1 MSDQCRG
8 SLAPVSLTP
17 DERRLAGMIRVRLKR
32 GRERSLVRRHP
43 WVFSGAIERVEGT
56 PAAGATADI
65 EAADGRWLGRGA
77 WSPQSQIALR
87 LWTFVP
93 EEPVDAAFFR
103 HRLERALALRAGDP
117 GWHDGNAGRLVN
129 AESDGLPGVVV
140 DRYGDW
146 LVCQFASAGA
156 EFWRDT
162 LIAELAAQV
171 PCRGIYERS
180 DLEVRGKEGL
190 AARSG
195 VVRGEEPPE
204 LIEIHQHGCRYL
216 VDVRH
221 GHKTGFYLDQRDNRP
236 LLAAYCADREVLNG
250 FAYTGAL
257 TVTALRGGAR
267 AVTNLDSS
275 AAALALGQRQL
286 ALNRLD
292 PHRVTDL
299 AANAFGELRR
309 LRGAGHQFD
318 MVVLDPPKFAD
329 SRAQLERA
337 SRGYKDINL
346 LGCQLLRPGGVLAT
360 FSCSGLL
367 EPALFQKIVADAALD
382 AGRDAQLL
390 GRLGQAADHPTL
402 LSFPEGSYLKGLL
415 CRVW

>member
-1 MSDQCRG
+1 MF
-8 SLAPVSLTP
+8 
-17 DERRLAGMIRVRLKR
+17 RVRLKP
-32 GRERSLVRRHP
+32 GRERSLLRRHP
-43 WVFSGAIERVEGT
+43 WVFSGAVGRVEGK
-56 PAAGATADI
+56 PAAGETVEV
-65 EAADGRWLGRGA
+65 EAADGHWLGRGA
-77 WSPQSQIALR
+77 WSPQSQISAR
-87 LWTFVP
+87 LWTFSAD
-93 EEPVDAAFFR
+93 ETVDRQFFR
-103 HRLERALALRAGDP
+103 QRLERALALRQRDP
-117 GWHDGNAGRLVN
+117 AAREGNAGRLVN

-146 LVCQFASAGA
+146 LVCQLASAGA

-162 LIAELAAQV
+162 LVAELAALV

-180 DLEVRGKEGL
+180 DLDVRGKEAL
-190 AARSG
+190 APRSG
-195 VVRGEEPPE
+195 VLQGEEPPE
-204 LIEIHQHGCRYL
+204 LVEIHQHGCRYL
-216 VDVRH
+216 VDLRQ
-221 GHKTGFYLDQRDNRP
+221 GHKTGFYLDQRDNRQ
-236 LLAAYCADREVLNG
+236 LLADYGSDAEVLNG

-257 TVTALRGGAR
+257 TVALLRGGAR

-275 AAALALGQRQL
+275 GAALALGRRQL
-286 ALNRLD
+286 ALNQLASAM
-292 PHRVTDL
+292 VTDL
-299 AANAFGELRR
+299 EANAFQELRR
-309 LRGAGHQFD
+309 LRASGQQFD
-318 MVVLDPPKFAD
+318 MVVLDPPKFVE

-390 GRLGQAADHPTL
+390 RRLGQAADHPTL
-402 LSFPEGSYLKGLL
+402 LSFPEGSYLKGLV